1 MNCEMCGVIIIEKYG
16 SGRFCNKQ
24 CACAFSTKNKRAEI
38 NEAVRQKL
46 KGRAVSTSHL
56 QTEEVREK
64 RNKTM
69 IEKYGTISFQHHDF
83 SQEKKEAIKQKV
95 SETRRKQRHS
105 RPFQDCSHNLKKKI
119 LIEELGHQ
127 CSKCNLSEWLGEK
140 IPLELDHIDGDH
152 SNKEKSNF
160 RLLCAN
166 CHSLTPTFRRRKTI
180 SKAPVAQQQRQCA

>member
-1 MNCEMCGVIIIEKYG
+1 MKCEFCDKELIEKYG

-38 NEAVRQKL
+38 NAVVSQKL
-46 KGRAVSTSHL
+46 KGREVSTSHL
-56 QTEEVREK
+56 QTKEVREK
-64 RNKTM
+64 RNRTM
-69 IEKYGTISFQHHDF
+69 IERYGTISFQHHNV
-83 SQEKKEAIKQKV
+83 SQEEKNAIKQKV

-105 RPFQDCSHNLKKKI
+105 IPFQECSHNLKKKI

-127 CSKCNLSEWLGEK
+127 CSRCTLTEWLGNK

-160 RLLCAN
+160 RLLCPN
-166 CHSLTPTFRRRKTI
+166 CHSLTPTFRRRKNNFNASETT
-180 SKAPVAQQQRQCA
+180 VDG